1 MTEIIFA
8 TGNKDKMREIRE
20 IMADCDVHIVS
31 MKEAGIRVDIVEDG
45 TTFEENAK
53 IKARAVAAHTDAIVL
68 ADDSGLEIDAL
79 NKEPGVYSARYMGED
94 TSYDVKNKNL
104 IDRLDGVPK
113 EKRTARFVCAIA
125 AVLPDGRELVT
136 RQTMEGYIG
145 WEPEGENGFGYDPIF
160 YLDEYGCSS
169 AAISPEQKNAISHRG
184 KALRAMKEL
193 LKKAEFLG
201 LIDEIEKHIP
211 IQQMYIDQSN
221 NAIIEKEDPNRE
233 EDLFHKA
240 ILMVE
245 FAQQFSEVTKDTID
259 RIFKN
264 ESFYGHP
271 NLKERLY
278 KHFEV

>member
-160 YLDEYGCSS
+160 YLDEYGCSLS
-169 AAISPEQKNAISHRG
+169 
-184 KALRAMKEL
+184 
-193 LKKAEFLG
+193 
-201 LIDEIEKHIP
+201 LIHI
-211 IQQMYIDQSN
+211 
-221 NAIIEKEDPNRE
+221 
-233 EDLFHKA
+233 
-240 ILMVE
+240 
-245 FAQQFSEVTKDTID
+245 
-259 RIFKN
+259 
-264 ESFYGHP
+264 
-271 NLKERLY
+271 
-278 KHFEV
+278 